1 MQVDGCVFASVMV
14 VYTCPKGRKEVK
26 NMKVKDFPNWR
37 KVVFNDRA
45 ILKSDL
51 RYMSWQQVRAL
62 DEMEV
67 ILEEENGERLIVEN
81 RWQLNSYLL

>member
-1 MQVDGCVFASVMV
+1 
-14 VYTCPKGRKEVK
+14 
-26 NMKVKDFPNWR
+26 MKVKDFPNWR

-67 ILEEENGERLIVEN
+67 LLAEEEEGGAVLIVEN
-81 RWQLNSYLL
+81 R

>member
-1 MQVDGCVFASVMV
+1 MV
-14 VYTCPKGRKEVK
+14 RCGNLYLPEGQKGSK

-37 KVVFNDRA
+37 VVVFNDRA

-67 ILEEENGERLIVEN
+67 ILEEDGGETLIVEN
-81 RWQLNSYLL
+81 R

>member
-1 MQVDGCVFASVMV
+1 MVVVVV

-26 NMKVKDFPNWR
+26 NMKVKDFPNWH

-51 RYMSWQQVRAL
+51 RYMSWQQIQTL
-62 DEMEV
+62 DEMKV
-67 ILEEENGERLIVEN
+67 ILAEDDGKTLVLEN
-81 RWQLNSYLL
+81 R

>member
-1 MQVDGCVFASVMV
+1 
-14 VYTCPKGRKEVK
+14 
-26 NMKVKDFPNWR
+26 MKVKDFPNWR

-45 ILKSDL
+45 LLKSDL

-67 ILEEENGERLIVEN
+67 ILEEDGGETLIVEN
-81 RWQLNSYLL
+81 R

>member
-1 MQVDGCVFASVMV
+1 MGLYLVTYRQSQEAKQKQEEQKMQ
-14 VYTCPKGRKEVK
+14 
-26 NMKVKDFPNWR
+26 VKDFPNWR

-51 RYMSWQQVRAL
+51 RCMNWQQVRAL

-67 ILEEENGERLIVEN
+67 ILTEDNRKTLVLEN
-81 RWQLNSYLL
+81 R

>member
-1 MQVDGCVFASVMV
+1 MQVDDCVYVGVVV
-14 VYTCPKGRKEVK
+14 VYTCPKGRKEAK
-26 NMKVKDFPNWR
+26 NMKVKDFPNWH

-51 RYMSWQQVRAL
+51 RYMSWQQIRAL

-67 ILEEENGERLIVEN
+67 ILAEDNGKTLVLEN
-81 RWQLNSYLL
+81 R

>member
-1 MQVDGCVFASVMV
+1 
-14 VYTCPKGRKEVK
+14 
-26 NMKVKDFPNWR
+26 MKVKDFPNWH

-51 RYMSWQQVRAL
+51 RYMSWQQIQTL

-67 ILEEENGERLIVEN
+67 ILAEGDGKTLVLEN
-81 RWQLNSYLL
+81 R

>member
-1 MQVDGCVFASVMV
+1 MV

-26 NMKVKDFPNWR
+26 NMKVKDFPNWC
-37 KVVFNDRA
+37 KVVFNDRV

-51 RYMSWQQVRAL
+51 RYMSWQQVRTL

-67 ILEEENGERLIVEN
+67 ILEEENGKRLIVEN
-81 RWQLNSYLL
+81 C